1 MAEARRVALLA
12 RPGAACERLQSALQ
26 EAGADLVLV
35 ADPTQGDAEGLRAA
49 GAQAVLVAL
58 EPQVEDALDRFD
70 AVLGDP
76 DITVIFDEAELAAQR
91 EGWDAAR
98 WVRHLA
104 AKLGG
109 RGDVLPP
116 GAEPE
121 EPMLAVPE
129 PDADAGAVAAQP
141 AIGGLVLDAH
151 DDLDFDFERFAAEA
165 EAIAAG
171 LPQGDFP
178 GAGDGTAAPT
188 PAAPDDVPALD
199 MSDVGPL
206 QTSGPP
212 LAGLSLELE
221 QAPETA
227 RDEPAVRERFHM
239 ELDDLEQRMAG
250 IELAP
255 PAPVGA
261 GRGPRVPGAVVVLA
275 GIGGPDAVRQLLSAL
290 PAGFARPVLIQQRL
304 DGARHDK
311 LVRQMQRATSLP
323 VVLAEAGG
331 DLRDGHVYILPA
343 GVLPAPAGAEL
354 RFVEGEGPAFGQLPP
369 GDTAI
374 LMLSGSD
381 PATVDAALAHRAGGA
396 AVFGQS
402 PEGCFDDAAARALVA
417 RGGEAATPSEMAG
430 RLAMRW
436 LSLG

>member
-12 RPGAACERLQSALQ
+12 RPGTACERLQSALQ
-26 EAGADLVLV
+26 EAGAELVLV
-35 ADPTQGDAEGLRAA
+35 ADPTRADADGVRAA

-76 DITVIFDEAELAAQR
+76 AITVIFDEAELAAQR

-104 AKLGG
+104 VKLGG
-109 RGDVLPP
+109 REDVLPP
-116 GAEPE
+116 GAEPDD
-121 EPMLAVPE
+121 AAAFAFG
-129 PDADAGAVAAQP
+129 ADAEVAAP
-141 AIGGLVLDAH
+141 VLGGLALDAH

-165 EAIAAG
+165 EAIASS

-178 GAGDGTAAPT
+178 GAAQDADRRDEAPAEKPT
-188 PAAPDDVPALD
+188 LD
-199 MSDVGPL
+199 MSDIGPL
-206 QTSGPP
+206 QTAGPMSDGFA
-212 LAGLSLELE
+212 LQLEE
-221 QAPETA
+221 EPEA
-227 RDEPAVRERFHM
+227 VPSDVPAVRERFHL
-239 ELDDLEQRMAG
+239 ELDELEQRVAG

-255 PAPVGA
+255 PAPVGSD
-261 GRGPRVPGAVVVLA
+261 RGPRVPGAVTVLA

-290 PAGFARPVLIQQRL
+290 PPGFPKPVVIQQRL

-323 VVLAEAGG
+323 VALAEADGA
-331 DLRDGHVYILPA
+331 LQDGHVYILPA
-343 GVLPAPAGAEL
+343 GLLPAPVGAEL
-354 RFVEGEGPAFGQLPP
+354 RCVEGEGPAFVRLPP
-369 GDTAI
+369 DDTAI
-374 LMLSGSD
+374 LMLSGGD
-381 PATVDAALAHRAGGA
+381 PAAVDAALAHRAGGS
-396 AVFGQS
+396 AVYGQS
-402 PEGCFDDAAARALVA
+402 PEGCFDDAAASALVA

>member
-35 ADPTQGDAEGLRAA
+35 VDPTQADAEGLRAA

-76 DITVIFDEAELAAQR
+76 GVTVIFDEAELAAQR

-104 AKLGG
+104 VKLGG

-129 PDADAGAVAAQP
+129 ADAAAAPP
-141 AIGGLVLDAH
+141 AIGGLALDAH

-178 GAGDGTAAPT
+178 GTGDDAPA
-188 PAAPDDVPALD
+188 PAPAVPDGMPVLD

-206 QTSGPP
+206 QTSGPT

-221 QAPETA
+221 QEPETA

-255 PAPVGA
+255 PAAVGA
-261 GRGPRVPGAVVVLA
+261 DRGPRVPGAVVVLA

-331 DLRDGHVYILPA
+331 ELRDGHVYILPA